1 MRFAMSL
8 STIDQA
14 ESAAAEPQQATPI
27 QQLAE
32 RSEFGEL
39 LARRFCGTCIDYILL
54 FLFLVLAEAGL
65 GKELYQ
71 ATVWVWVGI
80 LPLYFLVTEGLWG
93 RSVGKLIMGTVVV
106 DKAGRPPGII
116 KAAARTVL
124 RIVEV
129 NPFLICLP
137 AIIAYTASKRR
148 QRLGDMFART
158 YVLRAADLKALKNG
172 LPPALPGQ
180 AANPV
185 EILAQRSH
193 PLSLL
198 VRRAIGAQID
208 ILVLIMLIAVPAL
221 AFGKKLD
228 PIFDWVALAW
238 LAAVVAYFLALEA
251 LFGRTLGKLV
261 TGTIVVDRNGRA
273 PSLAKTLVRTLL
285 RLVEVNP
292 LLIGGVP
299 AGIALLSTRRH
310 QRIGDVLADTYVVR
324 KKDLNRNAAVLQQRG
339 L

>member
-1 MRFAMSL
+1 MSL
-8 STIDQA
+8 ATA
-14 ESAAAEPQQATPI
+14 EQGAVAAAGAQQTTPI
-27 QQLAE
+27 QDLAE

-39 LARRFCGTCIDYILL
+39 LVRRLCGTCIDYILL
-54 FLFLVLAEAGL
+54 FLFLVLAETVL

-71 ATVWVWVGI
+71 TTVWVWISI
-80 LPLYFLVTEGLWG
+80 LPLYFLVTEGVWG
-93 RSVGKLIMGTVVV
+93 RSVGKLLMGTVVV
-106 DKAGRPPGII
+106 DKAGRAPGLI

-137 AIIAYTASKRR
+137 AIIVYTASKRR
-148 QRLGDMFART
+148 QRLGDMVART
-158 YVLRAADLKALKNG
+158 YVVRAADLKALRSG
-172 LPPALPGQ
+172 QPPALPGQ

-198 VRRAIGAQID
+198 VRRAVGAQID
-208 ILVLIMLIAVPAL
+208 ILVLIMLIVIPAL
-221 AFGKKLD
+221 ALGKKLD
-228 PIFDWVALAW
+228 PIFEWVALAW
-238 LAAVVAYFLALEA
+238 LAAVIAYFVALEA
-251 LFGRTLGKLV
+251 CFGRTLGKLV
-261 TGTIVVDRNGRA
+261 TGTVVVDRTGRP
-273 PSLAKTLVRTLL
+273 PSLAKVLMRTLL

-292 LLIGGVP
+292 LLIGGLP

-324 KKDLNRNAAVLQQRG
+324 KKDLNRNG
-339 L
+339 ISTP

>member
-1 MRFAMSL
+1 MSL
-8 STIDQA
+8 ATA
-14 ESAAAEPQQATPI
+14 ERGAVAAAGAQQTTPI
-27 QQLAE
+27 QDLAE

-39 LARRFCGTCIDYILL
+39 LMRRFCGTCIDYILL
-54 FLFLVLAEAGL
+54 FLFLVLAETVL
-65 GKELYQ
+65 GKEIYQ
-71 ATVWVWVGI
+71 TTVWVWIGI

-93 RSVGKLIMGTVVV
+93 RTVGKLTMGTVVV
-106 DKAGRPPGII
+106 DKAGRAPGLI

-137 AIIAYTASKRR
+137 AIIGYTASRRR
-148 QRLGDMFART
+148 QRLGDMLART
-158 YVLRAADLKALKNG
+158 YVVRATDLKALKNG

-185 EILAQRSH
+185 EMLAQRSH

-208 ILVLIMLIAVPAL
+208 IVVLIMLIVIPAL
-221 AFGKKLD
+221 VLGKKLD
-228 PIFDWVALAW
+228 PIFEWVALAW
-238 LAAVVAYFLALEA
+238 LAAAIAYFVALEA
-251 LFGRTLGKLV
+251 FFGRTLGKFI
-261 TGTIVVDRNGRA
+261 TGTIVVDRTGRL
-273 PSLAKTLVRTLL
+273 PSLAKVLLRTLL

-292 LLIGGVP
+292 LLIGGLP

-324 KKDLNRNAAVLQQRG
+324 KKDLNRNGIAMR
-339 L
+339 